1 VARVGVTTARE
12 SRGGEGRGA
21 AHDVH
26 FKQSDEISN
35 QRHATASHAVLV
47 FLQRVRERRGGGHQ
61 MEANAKGA
69 VEWSYLTQA
78 QTLRRCIPK
87 LLIGKYPLAS
97 RRHAHKRRH
106 LAALHL
112 YS

>member
-1 VARVGVTTARE
+1 VGLVATFDEEGL
-12 SRGGEGRGA
+12 RGEGRRNDSEREGRGA
-21 AHDVH
+21 AHGGH

-35 QRHATASHAVLV
+35 QRHATASQAVLV
-47 FLQRVRERRGGGHQ
+47 FLQRVRERRGGGHH

-97 RRHAHKRRH
+97 
-106 LAALHL
+106 
-112 YS
+112 

>member
-1 VARVGVTTARE
+1 MGLVATFDEEGLRDEGGRRDSE
-12 SRGGEGRGA
+12 RGGRGRARGGA
-21 AHDVH
+21 AHCVH

-35 QRHATASHAVLV
+35 QRHATASQAVLV

-61 MEANAKGA
+61 MEANAKGK
-69 VEWSYLTQA
+69 VEGSYLTKA

-97 RRHAHKRRH
+97 
-106 LAALHL
+106 
-112 YS
+112 